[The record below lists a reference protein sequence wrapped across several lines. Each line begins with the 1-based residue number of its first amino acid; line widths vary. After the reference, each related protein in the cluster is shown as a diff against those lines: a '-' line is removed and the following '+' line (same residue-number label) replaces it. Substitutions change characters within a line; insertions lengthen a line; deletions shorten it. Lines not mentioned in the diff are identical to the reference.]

1 MTNYI
6 IFMGSIVFSC
16 LVIVPLGAEARPIY
30 GGVGGPASGACVL
43 PGSGAGAAGAGV
55 TPVPGVGAGGV
66 GGPASGAGVLPGA
79 GAGGA
84 GIGR

>member
-16 LVIVPLGAEARPIY
+16 LVILPLDAEARPIY
-30 GGVGGPASGACVL
+30 
-43 PGSGAGAAGAGV
+43 
-55 TPVPGVGAGGV
+55 GGV